1 MKKPTRVLVGLKTA
15 EQASELT
22 DLACGF
28 SARGASLLLVHV
40 IELPDQTPLDAAVPD
55 LDKAARRTLST
66 AERIARRARL
76 RTKPLIVRSHSAG
89 LALLDELTEKKCDFA
104 VLGYHHPH
112 TIGEVIFGTTARHV
126 MAHAPC
132 RVLLSVPPR

>member
-1 MKKPTRVLVGLKTA
+1 M
-15 EQASELT
+15 
-22 DLACGF
+22 
-28 SARGASLLLVHV
+28 HV
-40 IELPDQTPLDAAVPD
+40 IELPDEIPLDAAVPD
-55 LDKAARRTLST
+55 LDEAARRTLRT
-66 AERIARRARL
+66 GERIARRARL